1 MLNIAEIER
10 LDDPRIAAYAG
21 LTRAQLQN
29 RQHPQEGLF
38 ICESVPVIEAAL
50 FAGYEPVSFLM
61 ERRKIDL
68 LADLLLARCPDAP
81 VYTAERETLKDLTGY
96 ALTRGVL
103 CAMRRKPLPE
113 YTSVCREA
121 RRIAVLENITDTTN
135 MGAIFRSAAALGM
148 DAVLLTPS
156 CCDPFARRSLRV
168 SMGGVFRVPLAYL
181 PQEDPIGALRALG
194 FACAALALD
203 ERAVPVTDPG
213 LRGYE
218 KLALVLGT
226 EGTGLLPETIARC
239 DAAVIIPMHNGVDSL
254 NVAAAAAVAFW
265 EIGKARPGETP

>member
-1 MLNIAEIER
+1 MPNIIDIVR

-38 ICESVPVIEAAL
+38 ICESMPVIEAAL
-50 FAGYEPVSFLM
+50 LAGYESVSFLM
-61 ERRKIDL
+61 ERRKIAALEDT
-68 LADLLLARCPDAP
+68 LLARFPDVP
-81 VYTAERETLKDLTGY
+81 VYTAERETLAGLTGY

-103 CAMRRKPLPE
+103 CAMRRRPLPD
-113 YTSVCREA
+113 YASVCRGA

-181 PQEDPIGALRALG
+181 PQEDPIGALQVLG

-203 ERAVPVTDPG
+203 ERAVPVTDPA
-213 LRGYE
+213 LRRHE
-218 KLALVLGT
+218 RLALVLGT

-239 DAAVIIPMHNGVDSL
+239 DASVIIPMHHGMDSL
-254 NVAAAAAVAFW
+254 NVAAVAAVAFW
-265 EIGKARPGETP
+265 GMGKE

>member
-1 MLNIAEIER
+1 MAHIIDITDLLSPGLEVYT
-10 LDDPRIAAYAG
+10 D

-38 ICESVPVIEAAL
+38 IAESAKVIENAL
-50 FAGYEPVSFLM
+50 DAGYAPVSLLM
-61 ERRKIDL
+61 ERRKMERHAELI
-68 LADLLLARCPDAP
+68 ARCGDIP
-81 VYTAERETLKDLTGY
+81 VYTAERETLAGLTGY

-103 CAMRRKPLPE
+103 CAMRRRALPD
-113 YTSVCREA
+113 YTQVCRDA
-121 RRIAVLENITDTTN
+121 RRIAVLENIIDTTN

-168 SMGGVFRVPLAYL
+168 SMGGVFRIPLAYL
-181 PQEDPIGALRALG
+181 PQEDPIGALKALG

-203 ERAVPVTDPG
+203 ERAIPVTDPA
-213 LRGYE
+213 LRAHD

-239 DAAVIIPMHNGVDSL
+239 DEAVIIPMHHGMDSL
-254 NVAAAAAVAFW
+254 NVATAAAVAFW
-265 EIGKARPGETP
+265 EIGNC